1 MGRGNPEWRSHR
13 ANPSRALADT
23 IQRSKMR
30 RIVIDTN
37 CLLAILPSRSPY
49 HSVWTEFLA
58 GRLEIC
64 VSNEILMEYEE
75 ILSEK
80 TTPYFADAIIQA
92 LLNRKN
98 LVRVS
103 PVWRFC
109 LILQDP
115 DDNKFVDC
123 AVCGQAEYLVS
134 NDKHFKILQDISFPP
149 INLVTIQAFTETL
162 R

>member
-1 MGRGNPEWRSHR
+1 
-13 ANPSRALADT
+13 
-23 IQRSKMR
+23 MR

-49 HSVWTEFLA
+49 HRVWTEFLA
-58 GRLEIC
+58 GSLEIC
-64 VSNEILMEYEE
+64 VSNEVLMEYEE

-80 TTPYFADAIIQA
+80 TSPSFADSIVQA

-103 PVWRFC
+103 PVWRFN
-109 LILQDP
+109 LILQDA

-134 NDKHFKILQDISFPP
+134 NDKHFRILQDVSFPP
-149 INLVTIQAFTETL
+149 ITLVTIQEFVDTL
-162 R
+162 K

>member
-1 MGRGNPEWRSHR
+1 
-13 ANPSRALADT
+13 
-23 IQRSKMR
+23 MR
-30 RIVIDTN
+30 RLVIDTN

-49 HSVWTEFLA
+49 HIVWTEFLA
-58 GRLEIC
+58 DKLEIC
-64 VSNEILMEYEE
+64 VSNEVLMEYEE

-80 TTPYFADAIIQA
+80 TSPSFADSIIQA

-103 PVWRFC
+103 PVWRFNI
-109 LILQDP
+109 ILQDP

-134 NDKHFKILQDISFPP
+134 NDKHFRMLRDVDFPP
-149 INLVTIQAFTETL
+149 ITLVTIQEFVNTL
-162 R
+162 KLKKRPSGPL

>member
-1 MGRGNPEWRSHR
+1 
-13 ANPSRALADT
+13 
-23 IQRSKMR
+23 MR

-49 HSVWTEFLA
+49 HIVWTEFLA
-58 GRLEIC
+58 DKLEIC

-80 TTPYFADAIIQA
+80 TSPSFADSIIQA
-92 LLNRKN
+92 LLNRRN

-103 PVWRFC
+103 PVWRFNM
-109 LILQDP
+109 ILQDP

-134 NDKHFKILQDISFPP
+134 NDKHFGILRDVDFPP
-149 INLVTIQAFTETL
+149 ITLVTIQEFVNTL
-162 R
+162 KK

>member
-1 MGRGNPEWRSHR
+1 
-13 ANPSRALADT
+13 
-23 IQRSKMR
+23 MR

-49 HSVWTEFLA
+49 HCVWTEFLA
-58 GRLEIC
+58 DRLEIC

-80 TTPYFADAIIQA
+80 TSPSFADAIIQA

-103 PVWRFC
+103 PVWRFN
-109 LILQDP
+109 LICQDP

-123 AVCGQAEYLVS
+123 AVCGQAEFLVS
-134 NDKHFKILQDISFPP
+134 NDKHFGMLRNVSFPP
-149 INLVTIQAFTETL
+149 ITLVTIQEFVETL
-162 R
+162 KS

>member
-1 MGRGNPEWRSHR
+1 
-13 ANPSRALADT
+13 
-23 IQRSKMR
+23 MR

-37 CLLAILPSRSPY
+37 CLLAILPTRSPY

-58 GRLEIC
+58 NKLEIC
-64 VSNEILMEYEE
+64 VSNEVLMEYEE

-80 TTPYFADAIIQA
+80 TSPSFADSIVQA

-103 PVWRFC
+103 PVWRFN
-109 LILQDP
+109 LILQDA

-134 NDKHFKILQDISFPP
+134 NDKHFRILQDVSFPP
-149 INLVTIQAFTETL
+149 ITLVTIQEFVDTL
-162 R
+162 K

>member
-1 MGRGNPEWRSHR
+1 
-13 ANPSRALADT
+13 
-23 IQRSKMR
+23 MR

-58 GRLEIC
+58 NKLEIC
-64 VSNEILMEYEE
+64 VSNEILTEYEE

-80 TTPYFADAIIQA
+80 TSPSFADSIIQA

-98 LVRVS
+98 LVRVT
-103 PVWRFC
+103 PVWRFNMV
-109 LILQDP
+109 LQDP
-115 DDNKFVDC
+115 DDKKFVDC

-134 NDKHFKILQDISFPP
+134 NDKHFRMLRDVRFPP
-149 INLVTIQAFTETL
+149 IEIITIQEFVEVY
-162 R
+162 RQKR